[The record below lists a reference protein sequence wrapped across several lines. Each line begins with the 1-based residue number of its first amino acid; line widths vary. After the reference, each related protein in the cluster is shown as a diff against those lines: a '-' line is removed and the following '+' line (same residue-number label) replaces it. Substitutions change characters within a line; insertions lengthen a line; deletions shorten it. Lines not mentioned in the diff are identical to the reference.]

1 MRAHLGLRVLVVDDS
16 TAVRERLVELLA
28 SVAGVADVWQADG
41 VAAASSMLAQRQPDL
56 IVLDFRMRDGSGV
69 DLLRRIRSAG
79 PTPVVVMLTGY
90 PLEPY
95 RVRCLAAGADY
106 FLDKSSEVDRL
117 VEIVAALALENDRDK

>member
-117 VEIVAALALENDRDK
+117 VEIVASLARDLGERS